1 MAQTS
6 LVAPFNRWMM
16 AQVRPLRL
24 DRPARLRQVA
34 NLLGLSP
41 QAKSRLEWFLWR
53 TAHQATIAVT
63 CRRFGIAPKTY
74 HKWAIRYDEANLRT
88 LEDRATVP
96 HQKRH
101 REYTLLQYERVVAL
115 RQQYIRYGKEK
126 LRRLYGTQ
134 FPEDHT
140 LSAWK
145 VQCIIRAA
153 KLYYHPQKNARTQA
167 KRRRATAKKRITDL
181 QVRKRTGFLFCL
193 DTIVRYS
200 LGTKRYIFT
209 AIDRHAKLA
218 FAHMYTS
225 KSSRQARDFLYRL
238 HHLVDG
244 RIENIGHDN
253 GTEFQG
259 AFAHTCQQLKI
270 PQYHSRPHTPKDN
283 AVNERFNRTLTDEF
297 LQLGNFTTDTTTFN
311 RRLTEWLVEYN
322 FRRPHQTLGYLS
334 PIQFIYRYHHL
345 LPMYPS
351 STCP

>member
-1 MAQTS
+1 MRPATVRS
-6 LVAPFNRWMM
+6 LLGYRL
-16 AQVRPLRL
+16 VRPVSVIQ
-24 DRPARLRQVA
+24 PAAVRQRQVA
-34 NLLGLSP
+34 ALLGLSKA
-41 QAKSRLEWFLWR
+41 AKNRLEWFLWK
-53 TAHQATIAVT
+53 AEHQATVATT
-63 CRRFGIAPKTY
+63 CRHFSIAPKTY
-74 HKWAIRYDEANLRT
+74 HKWVARYAAGNLRL

-101 REYTLLQYERVVAL
+101 REYTPLQYERVVAL
-115 RQQYIRYGKEK
+115 RQQNIRYGKEK
-126 LRRLYGTQ
+126 LLRLYGVQ

-145 VQCIIRAA
+145 VQCIITTASI
-153 KLYYHPQKNARTQA
+153 YFHPQRQARINR
-167 KRRRATAKKRITDL
+167 KRCRSVRRKRITDL

-193 DTIVRYS
+193 DNVVRYS
-200 LGTKRYIFT
+200 MGTKRYIFT

-225 KSSRQARDFLYRL
+225 KSSRHARDFLYRL

-259 AFAHTCQQLKI
+259 EFANTCQQLNI
-270 PQYHSRPHTPKDN
+270 PQYYSRPRTPKDN

-297 LQLGNFTTDTTTFN
+297 LQLGNFTTDTTIFN
-311 RRLTEWLVEYN
+311 RHLTEWLVEYN

-334 PIQFIYRYHHL
+334 PIQFISRYHHL

-351 STCP
+351 STRY